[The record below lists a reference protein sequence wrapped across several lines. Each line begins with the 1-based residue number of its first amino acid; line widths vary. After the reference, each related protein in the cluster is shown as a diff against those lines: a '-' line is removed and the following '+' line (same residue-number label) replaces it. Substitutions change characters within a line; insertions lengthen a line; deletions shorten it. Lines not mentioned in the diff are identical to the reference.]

1 MTPNDPAAIALL
13 DHEVNV
19 HVVVTRLWVA
29 GSWRE
34 ITLKFYVHSWPNGE
48 LELEFIEALE

>member
-13 DHEVNV
+13 DHEVNI